1 MTSLFLFIYLRL
13 IPDHKQTI
21 NTDMSDLNINNIEL
35 FKLYMLIC
43 ALKGTVFV
51 IQSDPPHKERLAHFT
66 EDPGSLNLINDVE
79 DYVVF
84 LACKRVEFV
93 NFSIISLLQETR
105 KYFL

>member
-84 LACKRVEFV
+84 LA
-93 NFSIISLLQETR
+93 
-105 KYFL
+105 